1 MCFKQAWTVT
11 MAGYWGKIERIVCS
25 YRPLPGSQIA
35 WWGHIIKNEQS
46 ENKTRATWKERG
58 GGGKKRLI

>member
-1 MCFKQAWTVT
+1 